1 MELQN
6 LFEVFI
12 FINLIPQATGR
23 SAVFGMLCYCSLK
36 VDCHLRLD
44 SIAVSVFVNIGWVGQ
59 IQYQNKRSQY
69 NHSDVSVYWNGDPVY
84 LRPSLVNF
92 ACLFPNQFISMK
104 ASFPRVTQ
112 LVQSKNQ
119 PILELQRSNSIQWD
133 WIFFPSPPCQE
144 NHWIASSQIQF
155 SGQGLLH
162 LFHTISNVSP
172 HSPPLLTRCAA
183 RGWWL
188 L

>member
-59 IQYQNKRSQY
+59 IHIRTKDPN
-69 NHSDVSVYWNGDPVY
+69 NHSDTETGT
-84 LRPSLVNF
+84 L
-92 ACLFPNQFISMK
+92 
-104 ASFPRVTQ
+104 
-112 LVQSKNQ
+112 SKND
-119 PILELQRSNSIQWD
+119 IL
-133 WIFFPSPPCQE
+133 
-144 NHWIASSQIQF
+144 
-155 SGQGLLH
+155 
-162 LFHTISNVSP
+162 
-172 HSPPLLTRCAA
+172 
-183 RGWWL
+183 
-188 L
+188 